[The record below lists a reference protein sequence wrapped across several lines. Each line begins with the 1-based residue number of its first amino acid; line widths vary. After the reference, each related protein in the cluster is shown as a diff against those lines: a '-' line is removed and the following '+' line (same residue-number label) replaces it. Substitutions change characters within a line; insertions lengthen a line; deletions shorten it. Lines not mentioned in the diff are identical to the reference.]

1 MQNLPDKLYNVDSV
15 VQLEQIA
22 INQFGIPAYTLMKS
36 AGDAVFNVIQT
47 KYPSSKN
54 ILVLCGAGNNAGDGY
69 VVARLAKQA
78 GLTVRVI
85 SLIDPVSLKNEALLA
100 YQDWLSVGEND
111 VADESLINEAD
122 IIVDALLGTG
132 LAREVSGQWAQ
143 WITAVNNSIK
153 PVISVDIPSGLMAD
167 TGVISGHAIQ
177 ADITMSFIG
186 LKQGMFTAQAK
197 DVCGEI
203 VFSDLA
209 VPEEAF
215 DQVETATRLINN
227 IDYSLLPKRKASSH
241 KGCFGHVLIVGGNE
255 GMPGAVILA
264 ATAALRAGAG
274 LLTII
279 TVAKN
284 LPVISSAV
292 PEAIIKTCEV
302 DSVIELFTED
312 FVNSVTHVAIG
323 MGLGQDN
330 WSSAL
335 LEHCVQL
342 NKPMLVDADGLN
354 LLAKSELIINSELI
368 ITPHPGEAAHLL
380 MKTNRQAKEQVS
392 QAGSAAIQNNRFH
405 AIRVL
410 FELFDSAKACVVIL
424 KGSGTL
430 IFDGQTL
437 KVCNLGNAAMAAPG
451 MGDVLSGIVI
461 ALLAQG
467 IQASDAAVL
476 GVCLHAAA
484 AQSVTQE
491 KTRGLLASD
500 VVKALPGIL
509 R

>member
-1 MQNLPDKLYNVDSV
+1 M
-15 VQLEQIA
+15 I
-22 INQFGIPAYTLMKS
+22 
-36 AGDAVFNVIQT
+36 
-47 KYPSSKN
+47 
-54 ILVLCGAGNNAGDGY
+54 
-69 VVARLAKQA
+69 
-78 GLTVRVI
+78 
-85 SLIDPVSLKNEALLA
+85 
-100 YQDWLSVGEND
+100 
-111 VADESLINEAD
+111 
-122 IIVDALLGTG
+122 
-132 LAREVSGQWAQ
+132 
-143 WITAVNNSIK
+143 
-153 PVISVDIPSGLMAD
+153 AD

-177 ADITMSFIG
+177 ADFTVSFIG

-209 VPEEAF
+209 VPEEVF
-215 DQVETATRLINN
+215 DQVKTETRLINN

-312 FVNSVTHVAIG
+312 FVNTVTHVAIG

-335 LEHCVQL
+335 LERCVQL

-354 LLAKSELIINSELI
+354 LLAKSELVINSELI
-368 ITPHPGEAAHLL
+368 ITPHPGEAARLL
-380 MKTNRQAKEQVS
+380 MQAKEQVS
-392 QAGSAAIQNNRFH
+392 QPGSAGIQNNRFH

-410 FELFDSAKACVVIL
+410 FEVFDSTKACVVIL

-430 IFDGQTL
+430 IFDGQT
-437 KVCNLGNAAMAAPG
+437 
-451 MGDVLSGIVI
+451 
-461 ALLAQG
+461 
-467 IQASDAAVL
+467 
-476 GVCLHAAA
+476 CL
-484 AQSVTQE
+484 QFGKFSNGCT
-491 KTRGLLASD
+491 GY
-500 VVKALPGIL
+500 G
-509 R
+509 

>member
-1 MQNLPDKLYNVDSV
+1 
-15 VQLEQIA
+15 
-22 INQFGIPAYTLMKS
+22 
-36 AGDAVFNVIQT
+36 
-47 KYPSSKN
+47 
-54 ILVLCGAGNNAGDGY
+54 
-69 VVARLAKQA
+69 
-78 GLTVRVI
+78 
-85 SLIDPVSLKNEALLA
+85 
-100 YQDWLSVGEND
+100 
-111 VADESLINEAD
+111 
-122 IIVDALLGTG
+122 
-132 LAREVSGQWAQ
+132 
-143 WITAVNNSIK
+143 
-153 PVISVDIPSGLMAD
+153 
-167 TGVISGHAIQ
+167 
-177 ADITMSFIG
+177 
-186 LKQGMFTAQAK
+186 
-197 DVCGEI
+197 
-203 VFSDLA
+203 
-209 VPEEAF
+209 
-215 DQVETATRLINN
+215 
-227 IDYSLLPKRKASSH
+227 
-241 KGCFGHVLIVGGNE
+241 
-255 GMPGAVILA
+255 
-264 ATAALRAGAG
+264 
-274 LLTII
+274 
-279 TVAKN
+279 
-284 LPVISSAV
+284 VISSAV

-354 LLAKSELIINSELI
+354 LLAKSELVIHSELI
-368 ITPHPGEAAHLL
+368 ITPHPGEAARLL
-380 MKTNRQAKEQVS
+380 MQAKEQVN
-392 QAGSAAIQNNRFH
+392 QPGSAGIQNNRFH

-467 IQASDAAVL
+467 IQASDAAEL

>member
-1 MQNLPDKLYNVDSV
+1 MKNLPDKLYNVDSV

-22 INQFGIPAYTLMKS
+22 INQYGIPAYTLMQS
-36 AGDAVFNVIQT
+36 AGEAVFNVIKT
-47 KYPSSKN
+47 KYPSCKK

-78 GLTVRVI
+78 GFTVRVI
-85 SLIDPVSLKNEALLA
+85 SLVDALTLKNEALLA
-100 YQDWLSVGEND
+100 YQDWLDVGENEI
-111 VADESLINEAD
+111 ADEWLINEAD

-132 LAREVSGQWAQ
+132 LKREVSGKWAQ

-167 TGVISGHAIQ
+167 TGIISGHAIQ
-177 ADITMSFIG
+177 ADITVSFIG

-209 VPEEAF
+209 VPEEVF

-284 LPVISSAV
+284 FPVISSAV

-312 FVNSVTHVAIG
+312 FVNTVTHVAIG

-354 LLAKSELIINSELI
+354 LLAKSELVINSELI
-368 ITPHPGEAAHLL
+368 ITPHPGEAARLL
-380 MKTNRQAKEQVS
+380 MQAKRQVG
-392 QAGSAAIQNNRFH
+392 QPGGAGIQNNRFH

-424 KGSGTL
+424 KGSGSL

-467 IQASDAAVL
+467 IDISDAAEL

-500 VVKALPGIL
+500 VVKALPEIL
-509 R
+509 W